1 MQQNPRRDHIARE
14 PESTPLPR
22 RRVLGF
28 ASALMGMPAYGL
40 LGGCGGDDD
49 DDDAT
54 PIAEEPGPQGPP
66 GVVRPSFSRT
76 MTISLSNATG
86 DAALTFGDPQA
97 SSGSIPQADFGGGA
111 SVLAPAAQGSVAA
124 RNNGSCAGSFNL
136 RNGAEVCF
144 EVKYDHPSGPGATTA
159 TVKPAAGYL
168 AGANAETFPGHHSLA
183 RINLY
188 RGVKN
193 GNGAWVVPLEL
204 LDNPDRNNSQDF
216 VNSLYASGV
225 RDASV
230 IHTAYGDTD
239 AATGLAPL
247 ADFTGGQLPRIADL
261 WKTHWL
267 NSSGNS
273 PLPPDDAKILDL
285 LRSYIDTAA
294 SSGPLTL
301 WVPQLRYLAG
311 TEPAAYGLLGYRAFP
326 MRDGSV
332 WNGESVTAFLR
343 LLAAGAHLVAI
354 CATRDLPAGVTVQPF
369 DRVLANSGLPTR
381 GHPGNSHYA
390 GVVNTTGRYYLTAHA
405 DFAPEDCGLLLALVT
420 GRTVNNTLIGPGA
433 YNSFIQLEGWQAISK
448 RHDADYGSHEKT
460 LWNISTFGAS
470 AYSEKRATSVFLAPA
485 GWTPRPYQTTCMM
498 PYLGAYAV
506 SASQAQDWLR
516 RDLVS
521 VPADAPALPPQYIG

>member
-1 MQQNPRRDHIARE
+1 MQQNPGQDDSAGE
-14 PESTPLPR
+14 SESTPLPR
-22 RRVLGF
+22 RRHVLGI
-28 ASALMGMPAYGL
+28 ASALMWMPAYGL
-40 LGGCGGDDD
+40 LGGCGGDDEN
-49 DDDAT
+49 AGSV
-54 PIAEEPGPQGPP
+54 IEEPGLQGPP

-76 MTISLSNATG
+76 MTINLSNATA
-86 DAALTFGDPQA
+86 DAAFTFSGPQA
-97 SSGSIPQADFGGGA
+97 SSGSIPQADFGG
-111 SVLAPAAQGSVAA
+111 SIPVLAPATQGTVVA
-124 RNNGSCAGSFNL
+124 RNNGSCAGIFNL
-136 RNGAEVCF
+136 ESGAERCF
-144 EVKYDHPSGPGATTA
+144 EVKYDHPSGPGPTTV
-159 TVKPAAGYL
+159 TVKPATGYL

-183 RINLY
+183 KINLY

-193 GNGAWVVPLEL
+193 ANGAWVIPLGL
-204 LDNPDRNNSQDF
+204 LDNLAWNNSQDF
-216 VNSLYASGV
+216 VNSLYAPGV

-230 IHTAYGDTD
+230 IHSAYGDTE

-267 NSSGNS
+267 NGSSS
-273 PLPPDDAKILDL
+273 PLPPDDVKILDL

-294 SSGPLTL
+294 SNGPLAL
-301 WVPQLRYLAG
+301 WVPQLRYRPG
-311 TEPAAYGLLGYRAFP
+311 TEPAAYDLLGYRAFP
-326 MRDGSV
+326 MRDGSG
-332 WNGESVTAFLR
+332 WNEESATAFLR
-343 LLAAGAHLVAI
+343 LLAAGAHLVAV

-369 DRVLANSGLPTR
+369 DRVLADSGLPTR

-390 GVVNTTGRYYLTAHA
+390 SVVNTTGQYYLTSHA
-405 DFAPEDCGLLLALVT
+405 DFAPENGGLLLALVT
-420 GRTVNNTLIGPGA
+420 GRTVNSTLIGPGA

-485 GWTPRPYQTTCMM
+485 GWTPLPYQTTCMM

-506 SASQAQDWLR
+506 SASQAQGWLR

-521 VPADAPALPPQYIG
+521 VPADAPPLPPQYIS